1 MSKAESLADRQEI
14 RELIENW
21 ALWRDA
27 GNWDGLMSLWHPRG
41 QMVATWSE
49 AAAQDFVARSRAA
62 WDGGMQVVHSLGGAC
77 IDVRGPR
84 AIAETRM
91 EITQRAIVHDI
102 QVDVQC
108 KGLFW
113 DALIKEEGGWLL
125 VLRRPIY
132 EMDRLTPVD
141 PAQVIALDP
150 DLLSKF
156 PDGYRHLAYLQTLT
170 GLNVNPHLPEGRG
183 PEVAALRERGRQWLD
198 GCSMGVLLSSQN
210 NVSLAV

>member
-62 WDGGMQVVHSLGGAC
+62 WDGGMQVVHSLGGAS

-91 EITQRAIVHDI
+91 EITQRAFVHDI

-113 DALIKEEGGWLL
+113 DALIKEDGKWQL
-125 VLRRPIY
+125 VLRHPIY
-132 EMDRLTPVD
+132 EMDRMTPVD
-141 PAQVIALDP
+141 PAQVITLDQ

-170 GLNVNPHLPEGRG
+170 GLTVNPHLPEARG
-183 PEVAALRERGRQWLD
+183 PQVAALRARGRQWLD
-198 GCSMGVLLSSQN
+198 GGSIEALLRLQKD
-210 NVSLAV
+210 VCLAV